1 MSTDAAR
8 SVLADPRAPA
18 DERFDAQSELEKG
31 YRPNQSD
38 LIPGAAFAP
47 VMEAIRNGSI
57 GEVLGE
63 GLTAKAGNVTQFP
76 GKRGKKSQGGMRAT
90 RLDEMSV
97 QVGGEYFEKPGAIDF
112 QGLRRMVD
120 GTPIL
125 SSVIMT
131 RIRQMSRFCQPSED
145 GGLGFSIRHVDKE
158 HEADEGEKE
167 QMKLL
172 TKFFQHGGWEW
183 KPRARKK
190 LKRDPMSTFMAKLM
204 RDTLT
209 FDACPFETEFTRDK
223 QGIDGMYAVDGA
235 TIRLCTEEGYEGDD
249 EVFALQVVNGKVATT
264 FDMDQL
270 VYEVRNPRT
279 DVTLAGYGLGETELL
294 IRTVTALLNAI
305 SYNADFF
312 DKNSIPK
319 GLLQIFGDYSQE
331 DVGAFRR
338 HWKQMV
344 AGVENKYGLPV
355 MVSKDRE
362 SGAVYTPF
370 NSGSDEMAFAKWLTF
385 LTSIVCAVYSI
396 DPNEIGFEGFSA
408 NKSTMSGNDTE
419 EKLAAGRDKGF
430 RPIASFFE
438 SIFTDF
444 VVTDF
449 DPDYCFR
456 FEGLEEEDKDRAW
469 EAKKL
474 VCTVDEIRAEEGYKP
489 MEDQSIGR
497 LPVNPA
503 LIQPAMQLNHPDA
516 VNPPAAGP
524 TDDFGNDAVQGQEQ
538 GQPGEGDFGADA
550 GQQQPGQPGE
560 GDFGADAQQQEA
572 GKPGEGD
579 FGADAQAPEEQK
591 PGEGDFGPDQPD
603 PEEKKTKKSFLAR
616 LLSWRA

>member
-8 SVLADPRAPA
+8 SVLSDPRAPA
-18 DERFDAQSELEKG
+18 DEKFDAQSELEKG

-38 LIPGAAFAP
+38 LIPSAAFAP
-47 VMEAIRNGSI
+47 VMEAMRNGSI

-63 GLTAKAGNVTQFP
+63 GLSAKAGNVMQFP
-76 GKRGKKSQGGMRAT
+76 QKRGRRSAKEGMRST

-97 QVGGEYFEKPGAIDF
+97 QVGGEYYEKPGAIDF

-125 SSVIMT
+125 SSVIIT

-145 GGLGFSIRHVDKE
+145 GGLGFSVRHVDKE
-158 HEADEGEKE
+158 HEAEDGEKE

-172 TKFFQHGGWEW
+172 TKFFQHSGWEW
-183 KPRARKK
+183 KPRPRKR
-190 LKRDPMSTFMAKLM
+190 LKRDTFGTLMAKLM

-209 FDACPFETEFTRDK
+209 FDACPFETEFTRDRK
-223 QGIDGMYAVDGA
+223 GIDGLYAVDGG

-249 EVFALQVVNGKVATT
+249 EIYALQVVNGRVATT
-264 FDMDQL
+264 YDLDQL

-331 DVGAFRR
+331 DVSAFRR

-355 MVSKDRE
+355 MVSKDKE

-370 NSGSDEMAFAKWLTF
+370 NSGADEMAFAKWLTF

-396 DPNEIGFEGFSA
+396 DPNEIGFESFSA
-408 NKSTMSGNDTE
+408 NKSTMSGNDTA

-444 VVTDF
+444 VVADF
-449 DPDYCFR
+449 NPDYCFR

-489 MEDQSIGR
+489 MPDKRIGD

-503 LIQPAMQLNHPDA
+503 LIQPSMQLQHPDA
-516 VNPPAAGP
+516 VNPQPDGN
-524 TDDFGNDAVQGQEQ
+524 DFGPDAVQGQPQ
-538 GQPGEGDFGADA
+538 DQGEGDFGADPA
-550 GQQQPGQPGE
+550 
-560 GDFGADAQQQEA
+560 
-572 GKPGEGD
+572 
-579 FGADAQAPEEQK
+579 EQK
-591 PGEGDFGPDQPD
+591 EEGESDFGPDQPEAKED
-603 PEEKKTKKSFLAR
+603 PQDFGADQPEKKDDFGKALAQSETFGFGR
-616 LLSWRA
+616 WLRWLRK